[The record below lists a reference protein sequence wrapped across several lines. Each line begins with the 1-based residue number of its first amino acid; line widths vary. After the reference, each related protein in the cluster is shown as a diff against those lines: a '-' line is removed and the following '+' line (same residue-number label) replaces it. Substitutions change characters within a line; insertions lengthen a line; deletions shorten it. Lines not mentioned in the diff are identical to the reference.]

1 MTVLDYLE
9 KKGKA
14 EIQKFE
20 YLEDKKCFLPEIK
33 SINQTKISIDLYLQ
47 NYNHEKCISHEYTNS
62 IYL

>member
-33 SINQTKISIDLYLQ
+33 SISHKYLMVTIWWINKKIVDTSFNI
-47 NYNHEKCISHEYTNS
+47 K
-62 IYL
+62 

>member
-20 YLEDKKCFLPEIK
+20 YLEDKKCFLLEIK
-33 SINQTKISIDLYLQ
+33 SISHKYLRVTIWWI
-47 NYNHEKCISHEYTNS
+47 NKKNS
-62 IYL
+62 GHKL